1 MLFLADNIFKYD
13 IVLAK
18 AKFVISIVYDY
29 F

>member
-18 AKFVISIVYDY
+18 VKFVISIVYDY